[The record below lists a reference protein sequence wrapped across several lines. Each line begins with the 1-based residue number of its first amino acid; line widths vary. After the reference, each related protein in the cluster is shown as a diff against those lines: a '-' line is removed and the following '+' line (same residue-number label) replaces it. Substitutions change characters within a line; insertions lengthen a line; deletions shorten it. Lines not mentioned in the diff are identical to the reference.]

1 MSDRDSFYAPEPKE
15 PTFITIGE
23 AEYNGRKF
31 FGDGMGCNG
40 HAHDRAELTYL
51 RDWKA
56 WAERQLRSLRAFER
70 GVHEAL
76 KSGDG
81 SYRP

>member
-1 MSDRDSFYAPEPKE
+1 MKATIPEPKE
-15 PTFITIGE
+15 PTFVTIGV

-51 RDWKA
+51 RDWKT
-56 WAERQLRSLRAFER
+56 WAEGQLEIMRAFLES
-70 GVHEAL
+70 
-76 KSGDG
+76 K
-81 SYRP
+81 P